1 MEELFLGLPERA
13 DRLRDL
19 ARLDAPVSQDVD
31 EIARMTDPRAGLY
44 FFRTAVSGRWLEL
57 LPLVRLLPEERR
69 WPARP
74 YVQRL
79 LAGGPERVCAWVEE
93 HLEAIRAQGSGA
105 LSQAVA
111 VVSEAGMAACPLLA
125 KVVRTRPD
133 RFVLRQVADWA
144 RDVPLAE
151 RTGAWVGVCVC
162 ESILRAREFTTS
174 ESWESGQL
182 LRAVVETAHPGG
194 RLRTGADRLGGII
207 RSVPRWCP
215 G

>member
-44 FFRTAVSGRWLEL
+44 FFRTAVSGR
-57 LPLVRLLPEERR
+57 
-69 WPARP
+69 
-74 YVQRL
+74 Y
-79 LAGGPERVCAWVEE
+79 
-93 HLEAIRAQGSGA
+93 LEAIRAQGSGA

-162 ESILRAREFTTS
+162 ESILRAREFTTY